1 MVIVRVNG
9 GSKEVVGV
17 FADRHEAYMSL
28 VDFIKNDE
36 MSEDE
41 AFEAYQDCYSE
52 SEVLEGLDLSSDELI
67 ELAQVLK
74 GAKYNSEIIQEV
86 AEKIASFANENF
98 DFYDKYSD
106 GDAWLPLN
114 VLSKDRAYKADNFYI
129 YDENMEMKKVSLV
142 DFIQDCI

>member
-1 MVIVRVNG
+1 MVIVKVNG

-17 FADRHEAYMSL
+17 FADRHEAYISL
-28 VDFIKNDE
+28 VDFIKNDD

-74 GAKYNSEIIQEV
+74 GAKYNSEMIKEV
-86 AEKIASFANENF
+86 SEKIASFANENF
-98 DFYDKYSD
+98 DFYDRYSD
-106 GDAWLPLN
+106 SWLPLRL
-114 VLSKDRAYKADNFYI
+114 LSNDRAYKADNFYI
-129 YDENMEMKKVSLV
+129 YDEEMEMKKVSLA

>member
-1 MVIVRVNG
+1 MVIVKVNG

-17 FADRHEAYMSL
+17 FADRHEAYISL

-52 SEVLEGLDLSSDELI
+52 SEILDGLEFSEAELI

-74 GAKYNSEIIQEV
+74 GAKYDKEIIQMV
-86 AEKIASFANENF
+86 SKKIANFANENF
-98 DFYDKYSD
+98 DFYYNNSWTALNSSDRGYSD
-106 GDAWLPLN
+106 
-114 VLSKDRAYKADNFYI
+114 NFWI
-129 YDENMEMKKVSLV
+129 YDGNMKRENVSLA
-142 DFIQDCI
+142 DFLNDCI